1 MTARRRWASCRRGI
15 GEMPRHRRIDYTR
28 DYPPTWRAMVAQV
41 RERGGN
47 RCEGS
52 PCYPACRA
60 ENGKPHPVTGS
71 RVMLTTAHLHEE
83 DDTRTMTDIARLAHL
98 CQRCHLTLD
107 APMHARRAAET
118 RRLRRISAGQL
129 EMGVY

>member
-1 MTARRRWASCRRGI
+1 
-15 GEMPRHRRIDYTR
+15 MPRHRRIDYTR

-41 RERGGN
+41 RERSGN

-71 RVMLTTAHLHEE
+71 IVVLTTGHLYPD
-83 DDTRTMTDIARLAHL
+83 DDTHTMTDISRLAHW
-98 CQRCHLTLD
+98 CQRCHNAYD
-107 APMHARRAAET
+107 MPMRHRHAAKT